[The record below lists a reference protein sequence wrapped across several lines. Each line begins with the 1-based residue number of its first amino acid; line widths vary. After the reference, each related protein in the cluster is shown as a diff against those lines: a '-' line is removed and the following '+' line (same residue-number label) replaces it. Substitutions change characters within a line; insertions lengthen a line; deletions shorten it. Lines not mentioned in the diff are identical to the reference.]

1 MTTTQMILM
10 TGLYLAAFV
19 AVAYFIRAKLLRITG
34 AASGGAVLGVVALLA
49 VGLGQ
54 AQRWWRVPKAGSSHF
69 QLLFWLGFAVSC
81 APVYLITWRV
91 DRRFGGR
98 GLTVCVLAA
107 VLIGP
112 PRDCAF
118 AAMLPDWIVFSP
130 GTAPI
135 LAGAQSMPCCW
146 SWGTQ

>member
-1 MTTTQMILM
+1 
-10 TGLYLAAFV
+10 
-19 AVAYFIRAKLLRITG
+19 
-34 AASGGAVLGVVALLA
+34 
-49 VGLGQ
+49 
-54 AQRWWRVPKAGSSHF
+54 VPKAGSSYF

-91 DRRFGGR
+91 ARRFGGR

-112 PRDCAF
+112 PRDYAF

-135 LAGAQSMPCCW
+135 LAGATIYALLSVVGHSVMRMVAGPARGDSSVQRLS
-146 SWGTQ
+146 GAEKHRATD